1 MCLEYAQTERMDKM
15 TSSLSQPAT
24 LSPCGSV
31 LTTKASDTMSAVS
44 MLFSVRFR
52 DQLFPRA
59 QEIASA
65 YAAVDAKL

>member
-1 MCLEYAQTERMDKM
+1 MF
-15 TSSLSQPAT
+15 
-24 LSPCGSV
+24 GSV